1 MDLQI
6 LIVSLVVAGSFIYAA
21 WSLMPQVFRRVLAA
35 QLLRL
40 PVPARWRVAL
50 RRAAQTSGGCN
61 CSGCP
66 GAPRQGVSKN
76 RVDPTSPAAAQPLIF
91 HRPKKR

>member
-6 LIVSLVVAGSFIYAA
+6 LIVALVVAGSFVYAA
-21 WSLMPQVFRRVLAA
+21 WSLMPQVLRRVLAA

-50 RRAAQTSGGCN
+50 GRAAQTSGGCN

-66 GAPRQGVSKN
+66 GAPGQGVSKN

>member
-6 LIVSLVVAGSFIYAA
+6 LIVALVVAGSFVYAA
-21 WSLMPQVFRRVLAA
+21 WSLMPQVLRRVLAA

-50 RRAAQTSGGCN
+50 GRAAQTSGGCN

-66 GAPRQGVSKN
+66 GAPRQGVSKSLAE
-76 RVDPTSPAAAQPLIF
+76 PTRPAAAQPLTF

>member
-1 MDLQI
+1 MGLQI
-6 LIVSLVVAGSFIYAA
+6 LIVALVVAGSFVYAA
-21 WSLMPQVFRRVLAA
+21 WHLMPQVLRRELAA

-40 PVPARWRVAL
+40 PVPARWLAPL
-50 RRAAQTSGGCN
+50 HKAAQTPGGCN

-66 GAPRQGVSKN
+66 RAPGQDASKSLAE
-76 RVDPTSPAAAQPLIF
+76 PTRPAAAQPLIF

>member
-6 LIVSLVVAGSFIYAA
+6 LIVALVVAGSFVYAA
-21 WSLMPQVFRRVLAA
+21 WSLMPQVLRRVLAA

-66 GAPRQGVSKN
+66 GARRQGVSKSLAE
-76 RVDPTSPAAAQPLIF
+76 PTSPAAAQPLIF